1 MIENQPV
8 TNPENPEREPFLTID
23 DLIAQTE
30 GLLNGLKKLG
40 EYKHPM
46 DIRKGVIGLKSERE
60 SVTIKATGRVYFL
73 DIKETREGSPY
84 LVITESRSKK
94 GEGNERERNS
104 IVIFQENARDFAD
117 AVTEML
123 AQISG

>member
-1 MIENQPV
+1 MIENQPAKN
-8 TNPENPEREPFLTID
+8 TGDIEREPFLTID
-23 DLIAQTE
+23 DLISQTQ

-40 EYKHPM
+40 EYKHPL
-46 DIRKGVIGLKSERE
+46 DIRKGVIGMKGERE

-94 GEGNERERNS
+94 GEGNERERSS
-104 IVIFQENARDFAD
+104 IVIFQENAQEFSEAVAD
-117 AVTEML
+117 ML